1 MKIINIPQTLS
12 QVKNQSTLVG
22 KLQVLYI
29 IKDHAFY
36 SHLMDMIAKL
46 VDMDMRGLHTQ
57 QDTLKY
63 IDEICDEVINQFNNP
78 PKVKEIDP
86 ELPF

>member
-1 MKIINIPQTLS
+1 
-12 QVKNQSTLVG
+12 
-22 KLQVLYI
+22 
-29 IKDHAFY
+29 
-36 SHLMDMIAKL
+36 MDMIAKL

>member
-36 SHLMDMIAKL
+36 SYLMDMIAKL

-57 QDTLKY
+57 QDTLNY
-63 IDEICDEVINQFNNP
+63 IDEICDEVINEFNNP